1 MNIINIKVT
10 ASFLFDLCE
19 GKLTYE
25 ACEAIVDYLADCCGA
40 NESFYLADILIS
52 FAEVP
57 ANYRSDY
64 PEDEIIAELRNG
76 NIVVAQ

>member
-10 ASFLFDLCE
+10 AGFLCDLCN

-25 ACEAIVDYLADCCGA
+25 ACEAIVDYLADCCGE
-40 NESFYLADILIS
+40 NDSFYLADILLS
-52 FAEVP
+52 FAELP
-57 ANYRSDY
+57 ADY
-64 PEDEIIAELRNG
+64 KSEYSEDEIIAELRNG